1 MTGRPSAPADE
12 QPLVLRL
19 REGDPEALAELF
31 SLHRERTWRMIR
43 FRMDR
48 RLSARIDPDDVLQE
62 SFLSA
67 RARIDNFLAEPHGS
81 FFVWLRMIALQTLF
95 DQHRHHIGAEMRNA
109 ARDVRLDQPD
119 PGNTSLCLA
128 AQLAGTITSP
138 SQAAAGLE
146 MQQRLEQ
153 AIRTMAALDQE
164 IIAMRHFEDLTNLES
179 AEALGISP
187 TAASNRYVRAIA
199 RLKEI
204 LTSFGESN
212 FGIPGKKSS

>member
-1 MTGRPSAPADE
+1 MTGRPTAPADE
-12 QPLVLRL
+12 GALVLRL
-19 REGDPEALAELF
+19 REGDRGALGDLF
-31 SLHRERTWRMIR
+31 SLHRQRIWRMIR

-48 RLSARIDPDDVLQE
+48 RLAARIDPDDVLQE
-62 SFLSA
+62 AFLAA
-67 RARIDNFLAEPHGS
+67 RTRVDNFLAEPHRS

-109 ARDVRLDQPD
+109 ARDVRIDQLNSS
-119 PGNTSLCLA
+119 NTSLCLA
-128 AQLAGTITSP
+128 AQLAGTLTSP

-146 MQQRLEQ
+146 MMQQLEQ
-153 AIRTMAALDQE
+153 AIATMAALDQE
-164 IIAMRHFEDLTNLES
+164 IIAMRHFEDLTNVES

-204 LTSFGESN
+204 LTALGGSEFR
-212 FGIPGKKSS
+212 PA

>member
-12 QPLVLRL
+12 AALVLRL
-19 REGDPEALAELF
+19 REGHREALGELF
-31 SLHRERTWRMIR
+31 SLHRQRIWRMIR

-48 RLSARIDPDDVLQE
+48 RLAARIDPDDVLQE
-62 SFLSA
+62 AFLAA
-67 RARIDNFLAEPHGS
+67 RTRIENFLAEPHGS

-128 AQLAGTITSP
+128 AQLAGSITSP

-153 AIRTMAALDQE
+153 AIDSMAALDQE

-204 LTSFGESN
+204 LTAFGDSE
-212 FGIPGKKSS
+212 FRIA